1 MDRIPNKTTCMPR
14 WVTSCHISGQALKS
28 RLLPLARA
36 QIRRRIRRGSLILYP
51 NGNNLESERISTKRS
66 VNDAVALT
74 TLSDTVNKH
83 DRFDQQNSVLPEII
97 VQNQNLLYL
106 NDSLKSEKTNLKQH
120 QHTTPHFLNELL
132 KAHQSD
138 RRRRSYADIQLREQD
153 KSKVKTHRLTDLL
166 FFEQSEQVTA
176 KKSPHYMDSVDS
188 TQDLC
193 MNRCCLSPINWPCLL
208 NNNNSEMQETG
219 YNLNEVILSLSSQ
232 KRNCTDC
239 VMCPKNLVDG
249 NKSPSHRNCSVE
261 DISNSVAIWQKMPGR
276 LLRRRTT
283 QHGPSKQET
292 FKNSKL
298 FTDSSRQAGD
308 TPKLS
313 FVIENVYNQAKRM
326 KSLPPD
332 IYADMNDTAT
342 VAFSAVEDKLQQEFD
357 GDNDRCKSNNS
368 CWSSKRHPGY
378 IERMHTICSMSNHKT
393 LMKDNNYSGYFIPRY
408 RRHFAIDK
416 SSISELISLEPKTKS
431 FLPQLRHSRVNSS
444 TSLPM
449 LIKPPPPSPDVK
461 F

>member
-1 MDRIPNKTTCMPR
+1 MKGRCEAQHNEILRNQEHTTININNQKKMETSEQYFDSSKEHLLALNLLRSELDKWNGVEDASSLKSPYIWIPPKKISDAQSKSLNRQKKSIKKGKGNLLFMLASGPERCQSFIQQISLIKTGSNQTQICDHNVQSGMDRIPNKTTCMPR

-97 VQNQNLLYL
+97 VPNQNLLYL

-193 MNRCCLSPINWPCLL
+193 MNRCYLSPINWPSLL

-232 KRNCTDC
+232 KKNCTDC

-261 DISNSVAIWQKMPGR
+261 DISNSVAIWQKCLVVYYVGAQLSMD
-276 LLRRRTT
+276 
-283 QHGPSKQET
+283 QANKKHSKIVNFSLIHQG
-292 FKNSKL
+292 KL
-298 FTDSSRQAGD
+298 
-308 TPKLS
+308 
-313 FVIENVYNQAKRM
+313 VIHLN
-326 KSLPPD
+326 
-332 IYADMNDTAT
+332 
-342 VAFSAVEDKLQQEFD
+342 
-357 GDNDRCKSNNS
+357 
-368 CWSSKRHPGY
+368 
-378 IERMHTICSMSNHKT
+378 
-393 LMKDNNYSGYFIPRY
+393 
-408 RRHFAIDK
+408 
-416 SSISELISLEPKTKS
+416 
-431 FLPQLRHSRVNSS
+431 
-444 TSLPM
+444 
-449 LIKPPPPSPDVK
+449 
-461 F
+461 